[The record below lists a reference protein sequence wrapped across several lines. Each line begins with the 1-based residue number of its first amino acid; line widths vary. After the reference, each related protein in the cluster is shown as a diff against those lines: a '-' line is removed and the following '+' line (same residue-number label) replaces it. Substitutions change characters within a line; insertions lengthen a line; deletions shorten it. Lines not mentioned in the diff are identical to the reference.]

1 MFHEIIKHTR
11 KIKEKLEEPGHSSS
25 ERWKEI
31 ITELL
36 IIIFAVSLTT
46 WFHDLNEHRSQQ
58 KEVKEFLVDLK
69 DDLSKDKKGLEGQ
82 KVAIYQLI
90 DKFKFARNLDK
101 KRIDSLDK
109 LNPKYK
115 LTSDFRLFFGEE
127 NSGNYE
133 SFESSGK
140 TVFIENKKLK
150 KIILSYYNHQIPA
163 GEKTGEI
170 FMTGFTKISDFI
182 IKRIVVEKNNNVA
195 LSDTNFQ
202 TDLEIGI
209 VHAEENIRIGDLS
222 IKKIQEIIA
231 EIDRELAE

>member
-11 KIKEKLEEPGHSSS
+11 KIKEKLEEPKHSSS

-69 DDLSKDKKGLEGQ
+69 DDLSKDKKGLESQ
-82 KVAIYQLI
+82 EEAIYQLI
-90 DKFKFARNLDK
+90 SKFKFARNLDK

-115 LTSDFRLFFGEE
+115 LTGDFRLFFGEE

-133 SFESSGK
+133 GFESSGK

-150 KIILSYYNHQIPA
+150 KMILSYYKHQIPA
-163 GEKTGEI
+163 GEKTGET
-170 FMTGFTKISDFI
+170 FMNGFTKISDFI
-182 IKRIVVEKNNNVA
+182 IKKIVVEKSNNVA

-202 TDLEIGI
+202 TDLEVSII
-209 VHAEENIRIGDLS
+209 HAKENIRIGDIS
-222 IKKIQEIIA
+222 IKKIQEIIV
-231 EIDRELAE
+231 EIDQELAK

>member
-1 MFHEIIKHTR
+1 MFHEIINHTR
-11 KIKEKLEEPGHSSS
+11 KIKEKLEDPKHSSS

-36 IIIFAVSLTT
+36 IIVFAVSLTT

-69 DDLSKDKKGLEGQ
+69 DDLSKDKKGLEIQ
-82 KVAIYQLI
+82 KETVYQLI
-90 DKFKFARNLDK
+90 NKFQFARNLDK

-109 LNPKYK
+109 LNPKYR

-150 KIILSYYNHQIPA
+150 KLILSYYKHQIPA
-163 GEKTGEI
+163 AEKTGET
-170 FMTGFTKISDFI
+170 FMMGFTKISDFI
-182 IKRIVVEKNNNVA
+182 IKRVIVEKSNNA
-195 LSDTNFQ
+195 AFADANFQ
-202 TDLEIGI
+202 TDLEISI
-209 VHAEENIRIGDLS
+209 IHAKENIRIGDIS
-222 IKKIQEIIA
+222 IKKIQEIIT
-231 EIDRELAE
+231 EIDHELEE